1 MQVYP
6 SPGAARGVWALP
18 QPPPCTMAA
27 EEPLPPCSPMS
38 PDALAAPPRTIAS
51 LNPHSDHSDYYQ
63 LIFEAVRSG

>member
-27 EEPLPPCSPMS
+27 EESLPPCSPIS
-38 PDALAAPPRTIAS
+38 PDAPSTQPRITTN
-51 LNPHSDHSDYYQ
+51 LNHHSDYEQ
-63 LIFEAVRSG
+63 LIFEGVRSG